1 MEFTMLKKTLIV
13 SSLTLSSAMANA
25 ADVAN
30 SNLQVSFESA
40 HLQGAGNQITMLKV
54 PVTNKETGVT
64 QFFDM
69 SAVFA
74 ADKNGGLV
82 FKNISSVKSVAFGSA
97 NQLIAGHYLDTNM
110 CSWFIEGPSVGS
122 NGRLSWTIYKPGNNK
137 GCESSNKRNGQILS
151 GPLAGNEIA
160 KGVRPYEAVLKKNES
175 NLNYGLYRN
184 DYLLSATQSGKS
196 ISFVSYYGSKGEV
209 SANWTIMLAPNP
221 GIKEE

>member
-1 MEFTMLKKTLIV
+1 MFKKTLIV
-13 SSLTLSSAMANA
+13 SSLILSTAMANA

-54 PVTNKETGVT
+54 PVTNKDTGVT

-74 ADKNGGLV
+74 ADKNGDLV

-97 NQLIAGHYLDTNM
+97 NQLLAGHYLDTNM

-122 NGRLSWTIYKPGNNK
+122 QGRLSWTVYKPANNK
-137 GCESSNKRNGQILS
+137 GCKNSSSRSAQILS
-151 GPLAGNEIA
+151 GPLAGNELA
-160 KGVRPYEAVLKKNES
+160 KGIGSYEKLLKKNES
-175 NLNYGLYRN
+175 NLNYGVYN
-184 DYLLSATQSGKS
+184 TSYILSASQSGNS
-196 ISFVSYYGSKGEV
+196 ISFVSYYKSHDGKPDE
-209 SANWTIMLAPNP
+209 NWTIMLAPNP
-221 GIKEE
+221 GIKEG

>member
-1 MEFTMLKKTLIV
+1 MFKKTLIV
-13 SSLTLSSAMANA
+13 SSLILSSAMANA

-97 NQLIAGHYLDTNM
+97 NQLVAGYYLDAGNNG
-110 CSWFIEGPSVGS
+110 WYVDGPSAGA
-122 NGRLSWTIYKPGNNK
+122 NGRLSWT
-137 GCESSNKRNGQILS
+137 LS
-151 GPLAGNEIA
+151 ITVQL
-160 KGVRPYEAVLKKNES
+160 
-175 NLNYGLYRN
+175 
-184 DYLLSATQSGKS
+184 
-196 ISFVSYYGSKGEV
+196 
-209 SANWTIMLAPNP
+209 
-221 GIKEE
+221 

>member
-1 MEFTMLKKTLIV
+1 MFKKTLIV
-13 SSLTLSSAMANA
+13 SSLILSTAMVNA

-97 NQLIAGHYLDTNM
+97 NQLIAGHYINVRGQ
-110 CSWFIEGPSVGS
+110 SWYVDGPSVGA
-122 NGRLSWTIYKPGNNK
+122 NGRLSWSLVGKH
-137 GCESSNKRNGQILS
+137 SVSDQAVQLLS
-151 GPLAGNEIA
+151 GPLKGNELA
-160 KGVRPYEAVLKKNES
+160 ASVESYKVLLKNAS
-175 NLNYGLYRN
+175 DLNYGVIN
-184 DYLLSATQSGKS
+184 GDYIISGAQSGTM
-196 ISFVSYYGSKGEV
+196 ISLNYYNDDGSLRDTY
-209 SANWTIMLAPNP
+209 SLRQAPEP
-221 GIKEE
+221 IVEE